1 MVLRPQSAL
10 PAPVGHSLLSQ
21 LAYSLENFHSR
32 SSVAFS
38 KPLSH
43 Q

>member
-1 MVLRPQSAL
+1 MVLRPRPTI

-21 LAYSLENFHSR
+21 LAYSLKNFHSR